1 LPRNRGKAT
10 TLIASLTPTGLGP
23 TATRLGSTTK
33 EVFLACLREE
43 LAPALEPGQVVVLGN
58 PGAHRSAT
66 VRAIVE
72 ERGATALSLPAYP
85 PDLNPIELVFGTPKA
100 ALRRAGA
107 RTREALEAAIREALA
122 AVTPEQIRAF
132 FAHCGYP
139 LQGLALRQG
148 R

>member
-1 LPRNRGKAT
+1 VRRRPVAAQPRQGDHADRQ
-10 TLIASLTPTGLGP
+10 PD
-23 TATRLGSTTK
+23 
-33 EVFLACLREE
+33 
-43 LAPALEPGQVVVLGN
+43 
-58 PGAHRSAT
+58 AHWARP
-66 VRAIVE
+66 
-72 ERGATALSLPAYP
+72 ER
-85 PDLNPIELVFGTPKA
+85 DPIELVFGTPKA